1 MVISARQRILTPDL
15 FYDEVDETLSKETYN
30 KQVAEERQ
38 QQAKL
43 QKELEKDTAAL
54 AKAQKKL
61 EKGKGPA

>member
-30 KQVAEERQ
+30 AQIAEE
-38 QQAKL
+38 AKE
-43 QKELEKDTAAL
+43 QKELEKDAADL

-61 EKGKGPA
+61 EKGKARA